1 MTIGI
6 YDYRNQLCRNL
17 RANPKIAGD
26 RHRITVD

>member
-26 RHRITVD
+26 RHRITVE